1 MNVFSK
7 PVFAITATTQ
17 QGLEPLLAAELKAL
31 GATHITQHNRAVG
44 YQGNWEILYRSNLWL
59 RTALRVMV
67 PIARFKVT
75 GERDL
80 YEELRRINWETYLK
94 VDQTLAVD
102 SIVKSDFFNHSQY
115 VALKTKDA
123 IVDEFRDK
131 YGKRPSV
138 DITWPDV
145 RINIHIFKDDCT
157 VSLDSS
163 GESLHR
169 RGYRAD
175 ANLAPLNEVTAA
187 ALIQLSGWD
196 GKGIFLDPMCGSGTI
211 LIEAAMF
218 AKNMAPGLLKKRY
231 GFETWNHFD
240 AALWQTLKD
249 EAYKAIQ
256 ETDTKFIGSD
266 KVFKVTEI
274 ARNNV
279 MLAGL
284 DEDIRISNKQFEE
297 QKPPAEGGIVIMNPP
312 YGERLPVAEIN
323 AFYKSIGDKL
333 KKDFQGYKVWI
344 LSSNKEA
351 MKNIGLATYKKYTVW
366 NGPLECKFHGYDIY
380 AGSKK
385 SSGNVILNE
394 QI

>member
-1 MNVFSK
+1 MNIFSK
-7 PVFAITATTQ
+7 PLFPITATTQ
-17 QGLEPLLAAELKAL
+17 QGLEPLLAAELKLL
-31 GATHITQHNRAVG
+31 GATHITQHNRAVS
-44 YQGNWEILYRSNLWL
+44 YQGNLEILYRSNLWL

-123 IVDEFRDK
+123 IVDESRDK

-138 DITWPDV
+138 DVENPDV

-157 VSLDSS
+157 VSLNSS
-163 GESLHR
+163 GDSLHR

-196 GKGIFLDPMCGSGTI
+196 GKGVFLDPMCGSGTI

-218 AKNMAPGLLKKRY
+218 AKNMAPGLLRKKY
-231 GFETWNHFD
+231 GFETWNNFD

-256 ETDTKFIGSD
+256 ETDNKFIGSD

-297 QKPPAEGGIVIMNPP
+297 QKPPADGGMVIMNPP
-312 YGERLPVAEIN
+312 YGERLSVAEIN
-323 AFYKSIGDKL
+323 AFYKSIGDKM

-351 MKNIGLATYKKYTVW
+351 IKHIGLATYKKYTVW

-385 SSGNVILNE
+385 GGGSNTSNS

>member
-1 MNVFSK
+1 MNIFSK
-7 PVFAITATTQ
+7 PLLPITATTQ
-17 QGLEPLLAAELKAL
+17 QGLEPLLAAELKSI
-31 GATHITQHNRAVG
+31 GAAHITQHNRAVS
-44 YQGNWEILYRSNLWL
+44 YQGNLEILYRSNLWL
-59 RTALRVMV
+59 RTALRIMV

-123 IVDEFRDK
+123 IVDEFRDR

-138 DITWPDV
+138 DVANPDV

-163 GESLHR
+163 GDSLHR

-187 ALIQLSGWD
+187 ALIQLTGWD
-196 GKGIFLDPMCGSGTI
+196 GKGVFLDPMCGSGTI

-218 AKNMAPGLLKKRY
+218 AKTMAPGLIRKKY
-231 GFETWNHFD
+231 GFETWKNFD
-240 AALWQTLKD
+240 AALWQILKD

-274 ARNNV
+274 ARNNI
-279 MLAGL
+279 MMAGL
-284 DEDIRISNKQFEE
+284 DEDIRVSNKQFEE

-351 MKNIGLATYKKYTVW
+351 MKHIGLATSKKYTVW

-380 AGSKK
+380 AGTKK
-385 SSGNVILNE
+385 SKVVDNE
-394 QI
+394 

>member
-1 MNVFSK
+1 MNIFSK
-7 PVFAITATTQ
+7 SHFPITATTQ
-17 QGLEPLLAAELKAL
+17 QAIEPLLAAELKSI
-31 GATHITQHNRAVG
+31 GATHITQHNRAVS
-44 YQGNWEILYRSNLWL
+44 YQGDMELLYRSNLWL
-59 RTALRVMV
+59 RTALRIMV
-67 PIARFKVT
+67 PVAKFKVT
-75 GERDL
+75 NDREL
-80 YEELRRINWETYLK
+80 YEEIRRIEWTEYMDVN
-94 VDQTLAVD
+94 QTFAID

-115 VALKTKDA
+115 VALKAKDA
-123 IVDEFRDK
+123 IADEFRDR

-138 DITWPDV
+138 DVANPDV

-163 GESLHR
+163 GDSLHR

-196 GKGIFLDPMCGSGTI
+196 GKGVFLDPMCGSGTI

-218 AKNMAPGLLKKRY
+218 AKNMAPGLLRKKY
-231 GFETWNHFD
+231 GFESWNNFD

-249 EAYKAIQ
+249 EAYKAIH

-274 ARNNV
+274 ARNNI

-284 DEDIRISNKQFEE
+284 DEDIRVSNKQFEE
-297 QKPPAEGGIVIMNPP
+297 QKPPEQGGVVIMNPP

-323 AFYKSIGDKL
+323 AFYKSIGDKM

-351 MKNIGLATYKKYTVW
+351 MKNIGLATFKKFTVW
-366 NGPLECKFHGYDIY
+366 NGPLECKFHCYDIY
-380 AGSKK
+380 AGTKK
-385 SSGNVILNE
+385 IKAVE
-394 QI
+394 

>member
-1 MNVFSK
+1 MNIFSK
-7 PVFAITATTQ
+7 PLFPITATTQ
-17 QGLEPLLAAELKAL
+17 QGLEPLLAAELKLL
-31 GATHITQHNRAVG
+31 GATHITQHNRAVS
-44 YQGNWEILYRSNLWL
+44 YQGNLEILYRSNLWL
-59 RTALRVMV
+59 RTTLRVMV

-131 YGKRPSV
+131 YSKRPSV
-138 DITWPDV
+138 DVENPDV

-157 VSLDSS
+157 VSLNSS
-163 GESLHR
+163 GDSLHR

-196 GKGIFLDPMCGSGTI
+196 GKGVFLDPMCGSGTI

-218 AKNMAPGLLKKRY
+218 AKNMAPGLLRKKY
-231 GFETWNHFD
+231 GFETWNNFD

-297 QKPPAEGGIVIMNPP
+297 QKPPADGGMVIMNPP

-323 AFYKSIGDKL
+323 AFYKSIGDKM

-351 MKNIGLATYKKYTVW
+351 MKHIGLATYKKYTVW

-385 SSGNVILNE
+385 GGGSNTSNS

>member
-1 MNVFSK
+1 MNIFSK
-7 PVFAITATTQ
+7 PLFPITATTQ
-17 QGLEPLLAAELKAL
+17 QGLEPLLAAELKLL
-31 GATHITQHNRAVG
+31 GATHITQHNRAVS
-44 YQGNWEILYRSNLWL
+44 YQGNLEILYRSNLWL

-138 DITWPDV
+138 DVENPDV

-157 VSLDSS
+157 VSLNSS
-163 GESLHR
+163 GDSLHR

-196 GKGIFLDPMCGSGTI
+196 GKGVFLDPMCGSGTI

-218 AKNMAPGLLKKRY
+218 AKNMAPGLLRKKY
-231 GFETWNHFD
+231 GFETWNNFD

-256 ETDTKFIGSD
+256 ETDNKFIGSD

-297 QKPPAEGGIVIMNPP
+297 QKPPADGGMVIMNPP
-312 YGERLPVAEIN
+312 YGERLSVAEIN
-323 AFYKSIGDKL
+323 AFYKSIGDKM

-351 MKNIGLATYKKYTVW
+351 IKHIGLATYKKYTVW

-385 SSGNVILNE
+385 GGGSNTSNS

>member
-7 PVFAITATTQ
+7 PLFPITATTQ
-17 QGLEPLLAAELKAL
+17 QGLEPLLAAELKLL
-31 GATHITQHNRAVG
+31 GATHITQHNRAVS
-44 YQGNWEILYRSNLWL
+44 YQGNLEILYRSNLWL

-131 YGKRPSV
+131 YSKRPSV
-138 DITWPDV
+138 DVENPDV

-157 VSLDSS
+157 VSLNSS
-163 GESLHR
+163 GDSLHR

-196 GKGIFLDPMCGSGTI
+196 GKGVFLDPMCGSGTI

-218 AKNMAPGLLKKRY
+218 AKNMAPGLLRKKY
-231 GFETWNHFD
+231 GFETWNNFD

-323 AFYKSIGDKL
+323 AFYKSIGDKM

-351 MKNIGLATYKKYTVW
+351 MKHIGLATYKKYTVW

-385 SSGNVILNE
+385 GGGKYDEDNK
-394 QI
+394 